1 LTRSG
6 LPRRLSARD
15 SPKGYPVTD
24 VLAVST
30 ASSCHI
36 FSGCGFPSPSIDDF
50 YFTPLFKVGSVGF
63 GKPGLLML
71 LSTLLVLLF
80 FWFAFRSPK
89 LVPRGV
95 QNIGEMGILFVRD
108 QVLRPQL
115 GKRGDNWLPFLVSLF
130 FFIWINNIM
139 GIIPILYF
147 PAMAKYG
154 YPVALAA
161 MVWLIYMGLGIKN
174 QGFVG
179 YMKSLTVPAGSPG
192 WILPLLIPIE
202 FFSNVIVR
210 PFTLSVRLFANML
223 AGHVLLLVFT
233 LATWYLLTVSAGAL
247 HSAIGVVSSAASFT
261 VAILVTG
268 LEVLVQ
274 ALQAFIFTI
283 LTATYISGAYE
294 AH

>member
-1 LTRSG
+1 VSN
-6 LPRRLSARD
+6 
-15 SPKGYPVTD
+15 
-24 VLAVST
+24 VLATS
-30 ASSCHI
+30 AAGGCHL

-50 YFTPLFKVGSVGF
+50 YFTPFFKVGIVGF
-63 GKPGLLML
+63 GKPGLLLL
-71 LSTLLVLLF
+71 LSTVLVLLF
-80 FWFAFRSPK
+80 FWFAFHSPK
-89 LVPRGV
+89 IVPGRM
-95 QNIGEMGILFVRD
+95 QNLGELGILFVRD
-108 QVLRPQL
+108 QILRPQL
-115 GKRGDNWLPFLVSLF
+115 GRKGDKWLPFLVSLF

-147 PAMAKYG
+147 PAMSKYG
-154 YPVALAA
+154 YPVALAG
-161 MVWLIYMGLGIKN
+161 MVWLIYMGLGFKH
-174 QGFVG
+174 QGVLG
-179 YMKSLTVPAGSPG
+179 YFKTLTVPSGSPT

-233 LATWYLLTVSAGAL
+233 LATWYLLSASIGIL
-247 HSAIGVVSSAASFT
+247 YSATSFVVT
-261 VAILVTG
+261 ILVTA

-294 AH
+294 AAH

>member
-1 LTRSG
+1 VSD
-6 LPRRLSARD
+6 A
-15 SPKGYPVTD
+15 
-24 VLAVST
+24 LATT
-30 ASSCHI
+30 AATGACHL

-50 YFTPLFKVGSVGF
+50 YFTPFFKVGSVGF
-63 GKPGLLML
+63 GKPGLLLL

-80 FWFAFRSPK
+80 FWFAFHSPK

-95 QNIGEMGILFVRD
+95 QNVGEMGVLFVRD
-108 QVLRPQL
+108 QILRPQL
-115 GKRGDNWLPFLVSLF
+115 GKGGEKWLPFLVSLF

-147 PAMAKYG
+147 PAMSKYG
-154 YPVALAA
+154 YPVALAG
-161 MVWLIYMGLGIKN
+161 MVWLIYIGLGIKH
-174 QGFVG
+174 QGLLG
-179 YMKSLTVPAGSPG
+179 YFKTLTIPSGSPA

-202 FFSNVIVR
+202 FFSNVLVR

-233 LATWYLLTVSAGAL
+233 LATWYLLTFSAGAL
-247 HSAIGVVSSAASFT
+247 HSLIGVASAVISFL
-261 VAILVTG
+261 VAILVTA

-294 AH
+294 GAH

>member
-1 LTRSG
+1 
-6 LPRRLSARD
+6 
-15 SPKGYPVTD
+15 VTH
-24 VLAVST
+24 VLA
-30 ASSCHI
+30 ASAAASCNGHL
-36 FSGCGFPSPSIDDF
+36 FSGCGFQSPSISDF
-50 YFTPLFKVGSVGF
+50 YFTPFFKVGSVAF

-71 LSTLLVLLF
+71 LSTALVLLF
-80 FWFAFRSPK
+80 FWFAFHAPK
-89 LVPRGV
+89 IIPGRMQNLGELGV
-95 QNIGEMGILFVRD
+95 LFVRD
-108 QVLRPQL
+108 QILRPQL
-115 GKRGDNWLPFLVSLF
+115 GRKGDKWLPFLVSLF

-147 PAMAKYG
+147 PAMSKYG
-154 YPVALAA
+154 YPVALAG

-174 QGFVG
+174 QGLLG
-179 YMKSLTVPAGSPG
+179 YMKTLTVPSGSPW

-202 FFSNVIVR
+202 FFSNVLVR

-233 LATWYLLTVSAGAL
+233 LATWYLLSA
-247 HSAIGVVSSAASFT
+247 SIGILYAATSFT
-261 VAILVTG
+261 VAVLVTA

-294 AH
+294 AAH